1 MLTSDAARDLAR
13 LSRSG
18 RIKGFLRALVRIEHD
33 AHHGV
38 PLGGRLQGMRRVVVG
53 NRNWRIVYIENDG
66 VALIVAIG
74 NRAEAAVHAT
84 PPTRAR
90 APARPHPPR
99 ALPAVP
105 RALGRGPG

>member
-38 PLGGRLQGMRRVVVG
+38 PLSGRLQGMRRVVVG

-74 NRAEAAVHAT
+74 NRAEAAVYAT
-84 PPTRAR
+84 AASRVRALDRQHPAR
-90 APARPHPPR
+90 ALADV
-99 ALPAVP
+99 LGD
-105 RALGRGPG
+105 LGRGTG